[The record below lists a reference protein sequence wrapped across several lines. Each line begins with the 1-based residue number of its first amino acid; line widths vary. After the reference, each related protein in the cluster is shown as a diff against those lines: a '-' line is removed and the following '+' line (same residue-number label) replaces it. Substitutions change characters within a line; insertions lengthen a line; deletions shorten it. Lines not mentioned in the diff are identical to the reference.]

1 MKPSA
6 VDKAYEWLRQR
17 ILDGTLPGGSFIEEE
32 TVCEATGVSR
42 TPARE
47 AFNRLEGERFLTR
60 VPRRGAQVRVLNA
73 ADLYDSFNARY
84 MVESHAASELCASVG
99 VVPEEM
105 LRNLRIMDELEDF
118 SSDDVILQYLAADH
132 AFHSALVQTLGNQAT
147 IEFFE
152 SLWRTSQFASI
163 SRAGWLRSPEFRKTV
178 SAQHH
183 AIFDALESKDKE
195 AAVGALSEHL
205 RLSMSDIRAFPNN
218 GLVGTSS
225 AKSK

>member
-73 ADLYDSFNARY
+73 GDLYDSFNARF
-84 MVESHAASELCASVG
+84 MVESHAAAEFCTSVG
-99 VVPEEM
+99 VVPDQM
-105 LRNLRIMDELEDF
+105 LKNLRVMDDLQDF
-118 SSDDVILQYLAADH
+118 SSDEAILQYLAADH
-132 AFHSALVQTLGNQAT
+132 AFHSALVQTLGNQA
-147 IEFFE
+147 IMEFSE
-152 SLWRTSQFASI
+152 SLWRTSQWASI
-163 SRAGWLRSPEFRKTV
+163 SRAGWLRSPEFRETL
-178 SAQHH
+178 STQHH
-183 AIFDALESKDKE
+183 AIFDALVAKDKE
-195 AAVGALSEHL
+195 AVVKALSEHL
-205 RLSMSDIRAFPNN
+205 QLSMSDVRSFPTNGFAAASSTRAQ
-218 GLVGTSS
+218 
-225 AKSK
+225 

>member
-6 VDKAYEWLRQR
+6 VDKAYEWLRKR

-73 ADLYDSFNARY
+73 GDLYDAYNARF
-84 MVESHAASELCASVG
+84 MVESHAASEFCSSVG
-99 VVPEEM
+99 VLPDQM
-105 LRNLRIMDELEDF
+105 LKNLQIMDDLEDF
-118 SSDDVILQYLAADH
+118 SSDEVILQYLDADH
-132 AFHSALVQTLGNQAT
+132 AFHSALVHTLGNQAI

-152 SLWRTSQFASI
+152 SLWRTSQWASI
-163 SRAGWLRSPEFRKTV
+163 SRAGWLRSPEFRQTL
-178 SAQHH
+178 STQHH
-183 AIFDALESKDKE
+183 AILDALVEKDGE
-195 AAVGALSEHL
+195 AALRALSEHL
-205 RLSMSDIRAFPNN
+205 RLSQSDIRSFPAN
-218 GLVGTSS
+218 GFAAAASTRDQ
-225 AKSK
+225 

>member
-73 ADLYDSFNARY
+73 GDLYDSFNARF
-84 MVESHAASELCASVG
+84 MVESHAASEFCTSVA
-99 VVPEEM
+99 VLPEGM
-105 LRNLRIMDELEDF
+105 SRNLRIMDELEDF
-118 SSDDVILQYLAADH
+118 SSDDVILRYLEADH
-132 AFHSALVQTLGNQAT
+132 AFHSALVQTLGNQAI

-178 SAQHH
+178 SSQHH
-183 AIFDALESKDKE
+183 AIFRALDNKDKD
-195 AAVGALSEHL
+195 AAIEALSEHL
-205 RLSMSDIRAFPNN
+205 RLSMSDIRSFPNN
-218 GLVGTSS
+218 GLVATSS
-225 AKSK
+225 AIPK

>member
-17 ILDGTLPGGSFIEEE
+17 ILDGTLAGGSFIEEE

-73 ADLYDSFNARY
+73 GDLYDSFNARF
-84 MVESHAASELCASVG
+84 MVESHAASEFCTSVG
-99 VVPEEM
+99 VTPEEM
-105 LRNLRIMDELEDF
+105 GRNLRIMDELEDF

-132 AFHSALVQTLGNQAT
+132 AFHSALVQTLGNQAI

-178 SAQHH
+178 STQHH
-183 AIFDALESKDKE
+183 AIFRALDTKDKE
-195 AAVGALSEHL
+195 AAVEALSEHL
-205 RLSMSDIRAFPNN
+205 RLSMSDIRSFPNN
-218 GLVGTSS
+218 GLVATSS
-225 AKSK
+225 ANSK

>member
-60 VPRRGAQVRVLNA
+60 VPRRGAQVRVFNA
-73 ADLYDSFNARY
+73 GDLYDSFNARF
-84 MVESHAASELCASVG
+84 MVESHAASEFCASLG
-99 VVPEEM
+99 VLPDEM
-105 LRNLRIMDELEDF
+105 LKNLQIMDDLEDF
-118 SSDDVILQYLAADH
+118 SSDEVILQYLDADRS
-132 AFHSALVQTLGNQAT
+132 FHSALVHTLGNQAI

-152 SLWRTSQFASI
+152 SLWRTSQWASI
-163 SRAGWLRSPEFRKTV
+163 SRAGWLRSPEFRENV
-178 SAQHH
+178 SSQHH
-183 AIFDALESKDKE
+183 AIFEALARKDKQ
-195 AAVGALSEHL
+195 AVVAALSEHL
-205 RLSMSDIRAFPNN
+205 RLSQSDIRSFPPS
-218 GLVGTSS
+218 GFAAT
-225 AKSK
+225 APTRAH

>member
-73 ADLYDSFNARY
+73 GDLYDSFNARF
-84 MVESHAASELCASVG
+84 MVESHAASEFCTSVG
-99 VVPEEM
+99 VLPEGM
-105 LRNLRIMDELEDF
+105 SRNLRIMDELEDF
-118 SSDDVILQYLAADH
+118 SSDDVILRYLEADH
-132 AFHSALVQTLGNQAT
+132 AFHSALVQTLGNQAI

-178 SAQHH
+178 SSQHH
-183 AIFDALESKDKE
+183 AIFRALDNKDKD
-195 AAVGALSEHL
+195 AAIEALSEHL
-205 RLSMSDIRAFPNN
+205 RLSMSDIRSFPNN
-218 GLVGTSS
+218 GLVATSS
-225 AKSK
+225 AIPK